1 MKKKNLFAALTA
13 IAALNPEGF
22 TVDANTLQPVTA
34 GYCVACKETQ
44 NSFGP
49 AGLEKVIDFVTS
61 TAGVNAYGGWYDNES
76 GFFYWDGTIV
86 LQDKNEAIR
95 LGRANGQI
103 AIFDLNNLE
112 EIRL

>member
-1 MKKKNLFAALTA
+1 MNKKNLFAALTA

-49 AGLEKVIDFVTS
+49 EGLNQVINFVVNDPK
-61 TAGVNAYGGWYDNES
+61 VNAFGGWYDNES
-76 GFFYWDGTIV
+76 GAFYWDGTIV
-86 LQDKNEAIR
+86 LTDKNEAIR